1 MRWTHEFLGRIRG
14 IVTVVIV
21 IALIPRGGL
30 VATLQA
36 ATPPAQSTYQ
46 SSGSPSPDE
55 AHRVVMNLGVGRYVA
70 VKLSW
75 GETVRGYIR
84 EIADDHFALLL
95 DGFAS
100 PADIAYD
107 DVRQLRPIPQLV
119 LRPRAPSLSKIEQI
133 VSVVALGSY
142 LVTAFVVCH
151 NKSC

>member
-1 MRWTHEFLGRIRG
+1 MRRSLLMLTIPRA
-14 IVTVVIV
+14 VTAMIV
-21 IALIPRGGL
+21 IALVPSEDL
-30 VATLQA
+30 MATLQA

-46 SSGSPSPDE
+46 SSGAPNPDE
-55 AHRVVMNLGVGRYVA
+55 ARRVVMNLRVGRYVD
-70 VKLSW
+70 VQLSS
-75 GETVRGYIR
+75 GLTVRGYIR

-119 LRPRAPSLSKIEQI
+119 LRPRVPSLSKIETI
-133 VSVVALGSY
+133 VGYVAFGSY

>member
-1 MRWTHEFLGRIRG
+1 MRG
-14 IVTVVIV
+14 IVTATII
-21 IALIPRGGL
+21 IALAPYGNL
-30 VATLQA
+30 AVTLQA

-46 SSGSPSPDE
+46 SSRSPDPDE
-55 AHRVVMNLGVGRYVA
+55 ARRVVMNLGVGRYVE
-70 VKLSW
+70 VRLSS
-75 GETVRGYIR
+75 GGTMRGHIR

-119 LRPRAPSLSKIEQI
+119 LRPRAPSLSKIEKI
-133 VSVVALGSY
+133 VGYVAFGSFLVVA
-142 LVTAFVVCH
+142 FVECH

>member
-1 MRWTHEFLGRIRG
+1 MRWTHEALDTIRG
-14 IVTVVIV
+14 IVTAVII
-21 IALIPRGGL
+21 IALAPCDCL
-30 VATLQA
+30 VTTLRA

-95 DGFAS
+95 EGMAA

-107 DVRQLRPIPQLV
+107 DVRQLRPIPQPV
-119 LRPRAPSLSKIEQI
+119 LRLQAPSLSKIARI
-133 VSVVALGSY
+133 VTWVALAAFF
-142 LVTAFVVCH
+142 VTAFVECH